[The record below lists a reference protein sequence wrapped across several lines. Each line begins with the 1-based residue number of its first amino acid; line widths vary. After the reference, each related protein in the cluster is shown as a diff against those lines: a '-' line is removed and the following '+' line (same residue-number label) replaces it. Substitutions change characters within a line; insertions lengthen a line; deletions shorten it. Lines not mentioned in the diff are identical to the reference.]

1 MKIGTLNAII
11 LDVAEHLCLS
21 KSEVYKNIFE

>member
-21 KSEVYKNIFE
+21 KSEVYKNIF